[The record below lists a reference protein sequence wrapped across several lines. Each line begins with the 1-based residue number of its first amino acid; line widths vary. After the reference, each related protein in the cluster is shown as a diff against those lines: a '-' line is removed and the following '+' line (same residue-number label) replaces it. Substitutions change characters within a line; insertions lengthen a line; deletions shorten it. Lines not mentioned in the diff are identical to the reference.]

1 MLVYNESYDKLWL
14 INNNCVNQQFSDA
27 VLSRYQISSNIDEC
41 LHGLASDPLLAVAV
55 SRHHSQNYPPIPAYK
70 MTCFD
75 ESQTIRSYF
84 ISMYIRNDQPYFP
97 AIAYL
102 TERAFEGGLFV
113 KWTKDEQITN
123 VKPEILVLTPLGI
136 EHLGGALFG
145 FVLIMMSS
153 VWAFVAEL
161 LTYKRARLENPR
173 LFWVLMEKLINS
185 ERYLLNVVPKV
196 REENYEENKGIE

>member
-1 MLVYNESYDKLWL
+1 MN
-14 INNNCVNQQFSDA
+14 IICVNQQFPDA
-27 VLSRYQISSNIDEC
+27 VLNRYQISSSTDVC
-41 LHGLASDPLLAVAV
+41 LHGLASDPKLAVAV

-84 ISMYIRNDQPYFP
+84 ISMFIRNGSPYY
-97 AIAYL
+97 AEIANL
-102 TERAFEGGLFV
+102 TERAFEAGLFV
-113 KWTKDEQITN
+113 KWTKDEHIFN

-136 EHLGGALFG
+136 EHLGGALFS

-173 LFWVLMEKLINS
+173 CFWAFMEKLKNS

-196 REENYEENKGIE
+196 REENYEQN